1 MENLIN
7 FPKLISSRPQE
18 INVTSN
24 LFISE
29 FFNFYT
35 IYSLRDKRG
44 ILILGNKSLPNLSI
58 PRKIIIQILRSQLT
72 GNVVLPST
80 SDDNKINTTTGTF
93 LVTWT
98 IEFPLRWNEI
108 SRIHE
113 GTDVS
118 LKSLGARIGML
129 ISANLRPVEQW
140 RRRSYLRMNQ
150 SLRTFTTFILFLRLF
165 FQRVSPMC
173 HRLNSDRVAG
183 EWLIVWEFD
192 CYEESGLGSWSRRRF

>member
-93 LVTWT
+93 LVT
-98 IEFPLRWNEI
+98 
-108 SRIHE
+108 
-113 GTDVS
+113 
-118 LKSLGARIGML
+118 
-129 ISANLRPVEQW
+129 
-140 RRRSYLRMNQ
+140 
-150 SLRTFTTFILFLRLF
+150 
-165 FQRVSPMC
+165 
-173 HRLNSDRVAG
+173 
-183 EWLIVWEFD
+183 
-192 CYEESGLGSWSRRRF
+192 